1 MTKRWEDI
9 ILGISLIKPQYVHKE
24 RILNMLKYDYTA
36 DLQVLDNLYEMQ
48 TLTLQEYQEYLKKLL
63 EREKS
68 HGLETQIKERLK
80 DSEDKKD
87 KFTTLIYYALAF
99 NSGYYGQG
107 LSEKISEIQD
117 CSLQNAEFE
126 TEGNN

>member
-63 EREKS
+63 EREKGF
-68 HGLETQIKERLK
+68 GLESKIKLRLK
-80 DSEDKKD
+80 ESEDKKD
-87 KFTTLIYYALAF
+87 NFTTVFYYAFAF
-99 NSGYYGQG
+99 GPGYCGEG
-107 LSEKISEIQD
+107 LNTKFSEIQD
-117 CSLQNAEFE
+117 CALQNVEFE
-126 TEGNN
+126 MKGNY